1 MIRGSRLFT
10 ITLIGFVDTH
20 LLIPIIALYAASVGA
35 TVGQIGLIVGIYSGV
50 NTAANV
56 IGGRMVD
63 RFGQKSPLITGLTG
77 DAVAMFAYSI
87 CQAPWHLMITRAFH
101 GLAGGLVGPATM
113 SATASTCSEHGRGRA
128 MGSYGAAIALASLI
142 GYGGGGAL
150 ASRFGFN
157 MVFYLGGAMLLAGVL
172 LALSLPKRFAQTPGI
187 ASSDRQ
193 MRSIWSLLFDRDLLF
208 PYGAIL
214 AQYISFGCI
223 VAILPVRMAGL
234 GLGALHVGMFL
245 ATVSAV
251 FMVWQ
256 LAAGHLADRFGRL
269 KPASV
274 GLGIVVICLV
284 LLSLP
289 SQFASLLAIATLFGV
304 GFGMVFPS
312 VCAMIAD
319 HAPVEDHGRAMGLFH
334 ALLTAGV
341 AIGAPIGGALSGLLG
356 IEATLVLT
364 GIPPALVLAYGASR
378 RRCVHQFS

>member
-1 MIRGSRLFT
+1 MIHGSRLFT
-10 ITLIGFVDTH
+10 ITLIGFVDSH
-20 LLIPIIALYAASVGA
+20 LLIPIVALYAVSLGA
-35 TVGQIGLIVGIYSGV
+35 TVGQIGLVVGVYSGI
-50 NTAANV
+50 NTVANI
-56 IGGRMVD
+56 IGGRIVD
-63 RFGQKSPLITGLTG
+63 RYGQKGPLLAGLTG
-77 DAVAMFAYSI
+77 DAVAMFTYSI
-87 CQAPWHLMITRAFH
+87 CQTPWHLIATRAFH

-113 SATASTCSEHGRGRA
+113 SATASTCSERGRGRA
-128 MGSYGAAIALASLI
+128 MGRYGAAIALASLI

-157 MVFYLGGAMLLAGVL
+157 TVFYLGGVMLLAGLL
-172 LALSLPKRFAQTPGI
+172 LALVLPKRFSQTPGI

-251 FMVWQ
+251 FMLWQ

-269 KPASV
+269 RPASV

-289 SQFASLLAIATLFGV
+289 SQFPALVAIATLFGV

-312 VCAMIAD
+312 ICAMVAD
-319 HAPVEDHGRAMGLFH
+319 HAPAEDHGRAMGLFH

-341 AIGAPIGGALSGLLG
+341 AIGAPAGGVLSAQFG

-364 GIPPALVLAYGASR
+364 GLPPSLVLAHGIHRMR
-378 RRCVHQFS
+378 RT